1 MEARRL
7 MTEQELEQVLQ
18 ELCQQ
23 IVQQFESPEDLVII
37 GIRTRGVTLAQ
48 RLQRLLSARY
58 RTEIPLGTL
67 DITLY
72 RDDLSQLASQPLV
85 QATDLPFDVS
95 GKKIILVDDVLFT
108 GRTVR
113 AALDQ
118 LVDFGRPGVVRLLV
132 IIDRGWREYP
142 IQPDFVGKKIETAL
156 NENVQ
161 VRLKEIDGEDGVYIV
176 PRET

>member
-58 RTEIPLGTL
+58 RAEIPLGTL

>member
-1 MEARRL
+1 MEVRRL
-7 MTEQELEQVLQ
+7 MTETELEQVIQ
-18 ELCQQ
+18 ELCRQ
-23 IVQQFESPEDLVII
+23 ITRQFDSSEDLAIV
-37 GIRTRGVTLAQ
+37 GIRTRGATLAH
-48 RLQRLLSARY
+48 RLQRLLSNQY

-95 GKKIILVDDVLFT
+95 RKKIILVDDVLFT

-118 LVDFGRPGVVRLLV
+118 LVDFGRPAVVRLLV

-156 NENVQ
+156 TENVQ
-161 VRLKEIDGEDGVYIV
+161 VRLREIDGEDGVYIV
-176 PRET
+176 SRAD

>member
-1 MEARRL
+1 

-58 RTEIPLGTL
+58 RAEIPLGTL